1 MSSIY
6 LFLILFTLTQMIEI
20 YMIKKMIFERWAV
33 SFAHCVRGLQGL
45 TRGFSGKESSS
56 QCWRCQRCIFDAWV
70 QKIPWRR
77 AWQPTQIF
85 LPRESHEQRS
95 LAGYSPW
102 GHKELNPTEWLS
114 RHAHN
119 GSSGNLRVGRKIER
133 SPCISLHPARASC
146 PSWLQHCLW
155 EDATLRPHSTFD
167 NFLD

>member
-33 SFAHCVRGLQGL
+33 SFAHCVRSLQGL

-102 GHKELNPTEWLS
+102 GYEELDSTEWLS
-114 RHAHN
+114 RHAHK

>member
-1 MSSIY
+1 
-6 LFLILFTLTQMIEI
+6 MIEI

-33 SFAHCVRGLQGL
+33 SFANCVRGLQGL

-102 GHKELNPTEWLS
+102 GHKELDPTEWLS
-114 RHAHN
+114 RHAHK